1 MRGGAIGDFIFTLPV
16 LRALRDRWPDA
27 CVEIIGYPHV
37 AHLALAGGLVSKVHS
52 LDRAGIARLFARNL
66 SPDEHLRNFFD
77 SFDVV
82 ISFLHDPDGVVQT
95 NLLAMDVDLIY
106 RSPVAPQIHA
116 VDHLLKSLESMAI
129 YESGVAPSLSLDE
142 ATREPGRRWLA
153 VADIAQDAV
162 AIHAGSGSPRKNW
175 PLERFLDVS
184 CALLSNGLRPFF
196 VLGEADHAI
205 EPAVRSAATK
215 IGPVMSGKELLEAA
229 GILSCCAGF
238 VGNDS
243 GVTHVAAS
251 VGIPV
256 VSIFGP
262 TDPALWAPRG
272 PRVRVLRAQSHL
284 LEDVTTA
291 EVLAAWRSASL
302 SP

>member
-16 LRALRDRWPDA
+16 LRALRDCWPDA
-27 CVEIIGYPHV
+27 CIEIVGYPHV
-37 AHLALAGGLVSKVHS
+37 ANLALAGGLVSKVHS
-52 LDRAGIARLFARNL
+52 LDRAGIARLFAHNL
-66 SPDEHLRNFFD
+66 SPDEQLRDFFA

-95 NLLAMDVDLIY
+95 NLLSMDVDLIY
-106 RSPVAPQIHA
+106 RSPVSPQIHA
-116 VDHLLKSLESMAI
+116 VDHLLKALESMAI

-142 ATREPGRRWLA
+142 ATREAGRRWLA
-153 VADIAQDAV
+153 DAGVAQAAV

-175 PLERFLDVS
+175 PLDRFFDVS

-205 EPAVRSAATK
+205 EPLVRSAATK
-215 IGPVMSGKELLEAA
+215 LGPVLSGKGLLEVA

-262 TDPALWAPRG
+262 TDPVLWAPRG
-272 PRVRVLRAQSHL
+272 LRVRVLRAQSHL